1 MPASPQ
7 PADGA
12 VPQELPVRDEIPTL
26 LRWQQ
31 DGGLFA
37 LATVIDTSRSAP
49 RPTGAALAVHPDG
62 RIAGNVSGG
71 CVEPAVVG
79 LCQEVLADGGT
90 RRMRF
95 GYSDDEA
102 FAVGLTCGGEVEVL
116 VRRIESGTLA
126 IEPLAAALAAD
137 RPVALLTVVESEAD
151 PDLVGL
157 SLVVT
162 ADAVHGDLA
171 STDLGHVLTLEGR
184 GTLGVGGVSLRRLG
198 ARGERLEDGVTV
210 LFESFVDRPR
220 LLVLG
225 AIDYAAA
232 VATVGRFL
240 GYHVTVCDA
249 RAAFATSDRFPDADE
264 IIVDWP
270 HRYLASTMLDARSA
284 ICVLTHDPKFD
295 VPALLEALHGPA
307 GYIGVMGSRRTHED
321 RLDRLRAAGVTDAEL
336 ARLHSPIGLDL
347 GGRSPQET
355 AIAIAAELVMVHNSA
370 TGQPLRTTS
379 GPIHP
384 ERTASTDAPLGVAGL
399 ILAAGSGRRFT
410 ADGGAGSKL
419 LADVSG
425 RPLIVHAIEG
435 ARHAGLDPLVVVL
448 SPGSEALRA
457 AVIAADP
464 DVRFV
469 VNIAAASGIASSVTA
484 GLDAL
489 RRLPVDGRPDDEL
502 PGACVVLLA
511 DQPGISATAI
521 DAVLAAWRR
530 TGRPARARYDDGLGH
545 PVVLPRTDWSR
556 IGEHLRPAAEDIGAD
571 EGARSMLDDLEVL
584 EVVIAGPAPVDVDV
598 PNDLTRATPT
608 HWTVR

>member
-1 MPASPQ
+1 M
-7 PADGA
+7 
-12 VPQELPVRDEIPTL
+12 RDEMATL
-26 LRWQQ
+26 LGWQQ
-31 DGGLFA
+31 EGRPFA

-49 RPTGAALAVHPDG
+49 RPAGAVLAVHPDG

-79 LCQEVLADGGT
+79 LCQEVLAEGGT

-102 FAVGLTCGGEVEVL
+102 FTVGLTCGGEVEVL
-116 VRRIESGTLA
+116 VRRIEPGTLA
-126 IEPLAAALAAD
+126 IEPLAAALSMD

-151 PDLVGL
+151 PGLVGS

-171 STDLGHVLTLEGR
+171 STQLGHVLTLEGR
-184 GTLGVGGVSLRRLG
+184 ATLGVGGVSLRRLG
-198 ARGERLEDGVTV
+198 AHGQRLEDGVTV
-210 LFESFVDRPR
+210 LFESFADRPR
-220 LLVLG
+220 LVVLG

-240 GYHVTVCDA
+240 GYHVTICDA
-249 RAAFATSDRFPDADE
+249 RAAFATRDRFPDADE
-264 IIVDWP
+264 IVVDWP
-270 HRYLASTMLDARSA
+270 HRYLASTVLDARSA

-307 GYIGVMGSRRTHED
+307 GYIGVMGSRKTHED
-321 RLDRLRAAGVTDAEL
+321 RLDRLRAAGATDDEL
-336 ARLHSPIGLDL
+336 ERLHSPIGLAL

-355 AIAIAAELVMVHNSA
+355 AIAIAAELVMVRNNA
-370 TGQPLRTTS
+370 TGLPLRTTS

-384 ERTASTDAPLGVAGL
+384 ERTVSTDAPPNVAGL
-399 ILAAGSGRRFT
+399 ILAAGSGRRFS
-410 ADGGAGSKL
+410 AEGGTGPKL

-425 RPLIVHAIEG
+425 RPLVAHAIDG

-448 SPGSEALRA
+448 PPGSEALRA
-457 AVIAADP
+457 AIIAADP
-464 DVRFV
+464 DVRLV
-469 VNIAAASGIASSVTA
+469 VNSAAASGIASSVAA

-489 RRLPVDGRPDDEL
+489 GRLPGDERSDDEL

-511 DQPGISATAI
+511 DQPGIGASTI
-521 DAVLAAWRR
+521 DAVLEAWRR
-530 TGRPARARYDDGLGH
+530 TGRPARARYDDGPGH

-556 IGEHLRPAAEDIGAD
+556 IGAHLRPAAKDIGSD
-571 EGARSMLDDLEVL
+571 EGARSMLDDLEVV

-598 PNDLTRATPT
+598 PHDLSRAAPAHRTA
-608 HWTVR
+608 R

>member
-1 MPASPQ
+1 M
-7 PADGA
+7 
-12 VPQELPVRDEIPTL
+12 RDEIATL
-26 LRWQQ
+26 LGWQQ
-31 DGGLFA
+31 EGHPFA

-49 RPTGAALAVHPDG
+49 RPAGAVLAVHPDG

-102 FAVGLTCGGEVEVL
+102 FTVGLTCGGEVEVL
-116 VRRIESGTLA
+116 VRRIEPGTLA
-126 IEPLAAALAAD
+126 MEPLAAALAAD
-137 RPVALLTVVESEAD
+137 RPVALLTVVESEFD
-151 PDLVGL
+151 PDLVGS
-157 SLVVT
+157 SLVIT
-162 ADAVHGDLA
+162 ADAVHGALA

-184 GTLGVGGVSLRRLG
+184 ATLGVGGVSLRRLG
-198 ARGERLEDGVTV
+198 ARGERLDDGVTV
-210 LFESFVDRPR
+210 LLESFVDRPR

-240 GYHVTVCDA
+240 GYHVTICDA

-264 IIVDWP
+264 VVVDWP
-270 HRYLASTMLDARSA
+270 HRYLASTVLDARSA

-321 RLDRLRAAGVTDAEL
+321 RLDRLRAAGATDDEL
-336 ARLHSPIGLDL
+336 ARLHSPIGLAL

-355 AIAIAAELVMVHNSA
+355 AIAIAAELVMVRNHA
-370 TGQPLRTTS
+370 TGLPLRTPS

-384 ERTASTDAPLGVAGL
+384 ERTVSTDTPLHVAGL
-399 ILAAGSGRRFT
+399 ILAAGSGRRF
-410 ADGGAGSKL
+410 AAEGGTGPKL

-425 RPLIVHAIEG
+425 RPLITHAIDG
-435 ARHAGLDPLVVVL
+435 ARHAGLDPLVVVVPPE
-448 SPGSEALRA
+448 SQALCA
-457 AVIAADP
+457 AIIAADP
-464 DVRFV
+464 DVRLII
-469 VNIAAASGIASSVTA
+469 NSAASSGIASSVAA
-484 GLDAL
+484 GLEAL
-489 RRLPVDGRPDDEL
+489 GRLPGDERPDDEL

-511 DQPGISATAI
+511 DQPGIGASAI

-530 TGRPARARYDDGLGH
+530 TGRPARARYDDGPSH
-545 PVVLPRTDWSR
+545 PVVLPRTVWSR
-556 IGEHLRPAAEDIGAD
+556 IGAHLRPAAEDDGAD
-571 EGARSMLDDLEVL
+571 EGARSMLDDLEVV
-584 EVVIAGPAPVDVDV
+584 EVMIAGPAPVDVDV
-598 PNDLTRATPT
+598 PHDLSRTDPAHRTA
-608 HWTVR
+608 R